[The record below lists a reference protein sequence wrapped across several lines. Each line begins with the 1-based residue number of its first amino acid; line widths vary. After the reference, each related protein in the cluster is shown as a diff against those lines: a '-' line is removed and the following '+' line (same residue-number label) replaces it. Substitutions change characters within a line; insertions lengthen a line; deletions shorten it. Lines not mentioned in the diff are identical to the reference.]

1 MVLDASCGVKWALP
15 EVGSGAARELAAA
28 NASGRVDL
36 WAPDLYV
43 AEVTHTVWKKCYLLH
58 ELTPEDA
65 SRALGALLATLPELA
80 PSSSLAAQALQLG
93 LKLGISTYDALYAAL
108 ALQVGCPL
116 VTEDQRLLERAAP
129 VLGRVF
135 PLSEAVA
142 RIG

>member
-15 EVGSGAARELAAA
+15 EVGSGSARELAAA
-28 NASGRVDL
+28 YASGSVAL

-43 AEVTHTVWKKCYLLH
+43 VEATTIVWNKWCLLH
-58 ELTPEDA
+58 EPTPEDA
-65 SRALGALLATLPELA
+65 SRALDTLLATLPELP
-80 PSSSLAAQALQLG
+80 PSSTLAAQALQLG
-93 LKLGISTYDALYAAL
+93 LKLGVSTYDALYAAL
-108 ALQVGCPL
+108 ALQLGCPL

-129 VLGRVF
+129 VLGRLF